1 MLQAIIRF
9 IPMTVFVLAIGLVIF
24 LNLKGCNGSPEPF
37 DGAPMPQDEVLNVQ
51 VKDNFIHVRTKEETV
66 SSYVPSHGSADVKVN
81 DKGEVTVDVKN
92 KGFYFSPAI
101 GVLMTSKLDAVVAA
115 ELGYWN
121 RFELVAG
128 VSAPRWAAF
137 GGIGYRL
144 DQIRYLKNTS
154 IYIAY
159 TSRKE
164 VGAGLMVRF

>member
-1 MLQAIIRF
+1 MLQTIRRF
-9 IPMTVFVLAIGLVIF
+9 IPMTMFVTSVLLVVI
-24 LNLKGCNGSPEPF
+24 LNLRGCAKPPTAF
-37 DGAPMPQDEVLNVQ
+37 DARPLPQDEVLQVQ
-51 VKDNFIHVRTKEETV
+51 YKDNYIHVRTKEEV
-66 SSYVPSHGSADVKVN
+66 ISEYVPSHGSADVKVN
-81 DKGEVTVDVKN
+81 DKGEVQLDIKN

-101 GVLMTSKLDAVVAA
+101 GVLVTSKLDAVIAA

-121 RFELVAG
+121 RFELIAG

-144 DQIRYLKNTS
+144 DQIKYLKNTS
-154 IYIAY
+154 VYVAY